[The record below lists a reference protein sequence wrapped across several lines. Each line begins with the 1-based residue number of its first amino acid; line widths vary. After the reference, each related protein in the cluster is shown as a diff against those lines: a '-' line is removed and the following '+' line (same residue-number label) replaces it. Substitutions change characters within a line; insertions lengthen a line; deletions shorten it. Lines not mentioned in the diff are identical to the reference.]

1 MNKEEFI
8 KYLEELNI
16 YPTVDQLIKLDKF
29 YKLLIS
35 WNEKINLTRIVD
47 EKDV

>member
-16 YPTVDQLIKLDKF
+16 YPTEDQLIKLDMEG
-29 YKLLIS
+29 S
-35 WNEKINLTRIVD
+35 VG
-47 EKDV
+47 

>member
-16 YPTVDQLIKLDKF
+16 YPTDDQLIKLDKF
-29 YKLLIS
+29 YKLLITNYKS
-35 WNEKINLTRIVD
+35 MFFRAQRV
-47 EKDV
+47 